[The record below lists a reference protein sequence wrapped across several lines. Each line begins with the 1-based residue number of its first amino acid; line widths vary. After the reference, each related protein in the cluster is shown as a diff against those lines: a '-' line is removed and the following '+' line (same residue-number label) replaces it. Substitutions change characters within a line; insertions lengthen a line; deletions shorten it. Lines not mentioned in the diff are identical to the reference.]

1 MDKLDILQR
10 DEFVKQ
16 LERMIENISE
26 NKVSTCFAINGKWGS
41 GKTFV
46 LDMLQERLEEKQS
59 EQTADNKYFIIRY
72 NSWKYDYYSEPLSSI
87 VAELMTTIEERTA
100 LFPDSEEKQK
110 IRSIIRY

>member
-16 LERMIENISE
+16 LERIIENISE
-26 NKVSTCFAINGKWGS
+26 NKASTCFAINGKWGC

-59 EQTADNKYFIIRY
+59 EQTADNKYLLFVIIVG
-72 NSWKYDYYSEPLSSI
+72 S
-87 VAELMTTIEERTA
+87 M
-100 LFPDSEEKQK
+100 
-110 IRSIIRY
+110 IIIANLLQQ

>member
-26 NKVSTCFAINGKWGS
+26 NKASTCFAINGKWGS

-46 LDMLQERLEEKQS
+46 LDMLQEQLEEKQS
-59 EQTADNKYFIIRY
+59 EKTAADKYFIIRY
-72 NSWKYDYYSEPLSSI
+72 NSWKYDYYEEPVIALVVSI
-87 VAELMTTIEERTA
+87 VRVIENKIKLA
-100 LFPDSEEKQK
+100 LSQQMVDF
-110 IRSIIRY
+110 

>member
-46 LDMLQERLEEKQS
+46 LDMLQERLEE
-59 EQTADNKYFIIRY
+59 NKANKLLII
-72 NSWKYDYYSEPLSSI
+72 NILLFVIIAGS
-87 VAELMTTIEERTA
+87 MTIM
-100 LFPDSEEKQK
+100 KNQ
-110 IRSIIRY
+110 

>member
-26 NKVSTCFAINGKWGS
+26 NKASTCFAINGKWGC

-46 LDMLQERLEEKQS
+46 LDMLQEKLEVEQNEKI
-59 EQTADNKYFIIRY
+59 ADNKYFIIRY
-72 NSWKYDYYSEPLSSI
+72 NSWKFDYYEEPVIALVASI
-87 VAELMTTIEERTA
+87 VRVIEKKGYVTTN
-100 LFPDSEEKQK
+100 S
-110 IRSIIRY
+110 